1 MSIAGVSL
9 ILSTAG
15 SSLDSAAKLA
25 LLHAA
30 AFVGLGVSLPFF
42 PVWLEHQQLAPSTIG
57 LILSI
62 PMLVRIV
69 VTAPLMSLIDRGFS
83 PHWLLT
89 LAYGIV
95 AISYATL
102 LGAPGAVT
110 IAMIVAVAAVA
121 QAPIVPASDLVT
133 IERVRREPQLDY
145 GRLRLW
151 GSVAFLLSTI
161 GAGYLLAAF
170 EPNAVVWILAFLA
183 LAALAVV
190 RVAVP
195 ASAPS
200 GDAGH
205 TPTREPSGAR
215 LPIGLWLVIAAAAC
229 IQASHA
235 GIYAFGSL
243 HWREIGLANTT
254 IGYLWATGVLA
265 EILVFAA
272 FGEVVGRSSM
282 ALSFILIGA
291 GTAIVRFAA
300 LATEPGLAITV
311 GLQALHGLSFGA
323 THLGAMAALAALAP
337 PDVRGRAQGT
347 LSSAQ
352 ALAMAGATM
361 LSGVAY
367 RAGGPVVFLAMVP
380 VATLGLVLVTVAS
393 RMLPQPQR
401 AGEGGSTTLPS

>member
-1 MSIAGVSL
+1 VSL
-9 ILSTAG
+9 ILSTVK
-15 SSLDSAAKLA
+15 SSLGSGAKLA

-42 PVWLEHQQLAPSTIG
+42 PVWLESRQLAPSTIG

-69 VTAPLMSLIDRGFS
+69 VTAPLMSLVDRGLS
-83 PHWLLT
+83 PRRLLAM
-89 LAYGIV
+89 AYLTV
-95 AISYATL
+95 AASYAVL
-102 LGAPGAVT
+102 LIAPGAAA
-110 IAMIVAVAAVA
+110 IAAIVAVAAVA

-133 IERVRREPQLDY
+133 LERVRREPRLDY

-151 GSVAFLLSTI
+151 GSVAFLVSNI
-161 GAGYLLAAF
+161 VAGHLLATF
-170 EPNAVVWILAFLA
+170 EPSAVVWILAFLA

-195 ASAPS
+195 ASARS
-200 GDAGH
+200 EDARRSRM
-205 TPTREPSGAR
+205 REHSVRWPM
-215 LPIGLWLVIAAAAC
+215 GLWLVIAAAAC

-235 GIYAFGSL
+235 GIYAFGSI
-243 HWREIGLANTT
+243 HWRAIGFANTT

-265 EILVFAA
+265 EIVVFAC
-272 FGEVVGRSSM
+272 FGEVVGRSST
-282 ALSFILIGA
+282 ALSFVMVGA
-291 GTAIVRFAA
+291 GAAILRFAA

-352 ALAMAGATM
+352 ALAMAGATV
-361 LSGVAY
+361 LSGAAF

-380 VATLGLVLVTVAS
+380 VAILGLLLAVAAA
-393 RMLPQPQR
+393 RTLPQPHR
-401 AGEGGSTTLPS
+401 EGEGGSTTLPS

>member
-1 MSIAGVSL
+1 MSL
-9 ILSTAG
+9 ILSTVK
-15 SSLDSAAKLA
+15 SSLGSGAKLA

-42 PVWLEHQQLAPSTIG
+42 PVWLESRQLAPSTIG

-69 VTAPLMSLIDRGFS
+69 VTAPLMSLVDRGLS
-83 PHWLLT
+83 PRRLLAM
-89 LAYGIV
+89 AYLTV
-95 AISYATL
+95 AASYAL
-102 LGAPGAVT
+102 LLIAPGAAA
-110 IAMIVAVAAVA
+110 IAAIVAVAAVA

-133 IERVRREPQLDY
+133 LERVRREPRLDY

-151 GSVAFLLSTI
+151 GSVAFLVSNI
-161 GAGYLLAAF
+161 VAGHLLATF
-170 EPNAVVWILAFLA
+170 EPSAVVWILAFLA

-195 ASAPS
+195 APGRSE
-200 GDAGH
+200 DARRS
-205 TPTREPSGAR
+205 PMREPSAAR
-215 LPIGLWLVIAAAAC
+215 WPMGLWLVIAAAAC

-235 GIYAFGSL
+235 GVYAFGSL
-243 HWREIGLANTT
+243 HWREIGFANTT

-265 EILVFAA
+265 EIVVFACC
-272 FGEVVGRSSM
+272 GEVVGRSST
-282 ALSFILIGA
+282 ALFFIMTGA
-291 GTAIVRFAA
+291 GAAILRFAA

-352 ALAMAGATM
+352 ALAMAGATV
-361 LSGVAY
+361 LSGAAF

-380 VATLGLVLVTVAS
+380 VAILGLLLAVAAA
-393 RMLPQPQR
+393 RTLPQPQR
-401 AGEGGSTTLPS
+401 EGEGGSTTLPS